1 MLTDP
6 TTVVRAFPG
15 YKLSCSATGTPP
27 IYVSI
32 IRNSTVMVNK
42 TNNAIIGLTKEVN
55 YTCAASSPYGTD
67 AKDFSVIFIGE
78 THLFFK
84 HFPQYSLL

>member
-1 MLTDP
+1 MILADP
-6 TTVVRAFPG
+6 ATEVRAFPG

-27 IYVSI
+27 IYVAI

-42 TNNAIIGLTKEVN
+42 TNNAIIGLTKERN
-55 YTCAASSPYGTD
+55 YSCVATSPYGAD

-78 THLFFK
+78 I
-84 HFPQYSLL
+84 